1 MARMNSAVVLLA
13 CALAAS
19 AGPFAQALHV
29 HHHQTGKAPTAP
41 GLALRGG
48 SAPGEF
54 GAPGTPRAGTPA
66 RQDSSDISG
75 RDVSGLTGSMSL
87 ERLGNSASISQL
99 ELGAFG
105 MRRVPKTMEL
115 LQFMV
120 PTFGIFLANPVLSLV
135 DTAAVGQF
143 CNKEALAALG
153 PGTALCDMVTYLAN
167 FLAVATTT
175 LLASAI
181 ARKETGG
188 ARRVVAVSFFITS
201 MIGAGMTAMLLIF
214 ARPLIRFFT
223 GGSADAEATMEM
235 SMAYVHIRG
244 IASIPTLLSLV
255 AQAACIGAKDSVSP
269 MKAVGLVAVFNI
281 FLDWLFVGPLKKGV
295 AGAAFATA
303 IAQIVGAIY
312 LFSAVANIVN
322 KLEESEYDGG
332 NILLGEEDEAK
343 TRSKTLFAVPSK
355 EECIKFSQFAG
366 PLFLISC
373 GRGFTWNI
381 MTPAAGACGLVPLAA
396 HQVLINVFFF
406 FTIAGESIFQ
416 TAQAFLPELQ
426 EDQARSKAEGGAVYQ
441 EASAKVIKLVKK
453 VLAIAVGIGILQ
465 IALCMIPSYVFPQM
479 FTADTEVQA
488 AVREQATLLSMS
500 IFPHCVTV
508 AVEAILLNTK
518 DLDFL
523 GAAHICRCIIF
534 AGYLRYSVKHRP
546 VLRSMWVGM
555 CVMQYMGVAI
565 WVGRILTSG
574 KKLGIPLLRKR
585 TMRMKQLQ
593 LEGKLVR
600 SKPREAS
607 GIAPGGGEGTVHA
620 D

>member
-181 ARKETGG
+181 ARKET
-188 ARRVVAVSFFITS
+188 AVDDRD
-201 MIGAGMTAMLLIF
+201 APDLREA
-214 ARPLIRFFT
+214 PDPFFT